1 MATPSLG
8 ALQLHGRGIINLRQI
23 HQKDA
28 APIEQNQLPH
38 AQLLTAAGRPRPS
51 SVFATTS
58 CLSNLRSTSA
68 SALPHLHLPVK
79 GLLREITHGLGQALC
94 ILRRAQIPADAI
106 LHCFTAAGDI
116 AGDQGAACGGTLQ
129 QHVGHALMI
138 GRQHHTV
145 RRLIKRMHIRLEP
158 MKTHDT
164 IGNQLI
170 HLLFVGVFIKAHHI
184 EGDLLTKFRFQR
196 SGRREKLVHALFL
209 HNAPHKQEAAHAV
222 IPHGNA
228 GILVQIDARTGK
240 HTYLPVGDDLFVQ
253 EKLGVLLILEE
264 HRFCLAQCAAIH
276 HRHHR
281 RQHQL
286 FKRRAQPLHVGDV
299 WDTLGL
305 AGCAHIDIGLDGI
318 GNDHVR
324 LKLVQH
330 LPVRLQQL
338 HILEGVDAAAVN
350 IRLDAAQ
357 PHGLQIVL
365 MPHKGR
371 AENDLVLLHQ
381 RLHQLLAEAVEHIG
395 MVGCKLFSRSSRGVV
410 LTDEGKLL
418 YEHVSE
424 AFETLTMGEEKLKR
438 SIELGV
444 GHLKIGVS
452 STLCKYLL
460 LPYLKEFI
468 RQNPHISISISCQ
481 STNDTLKLLED
492 NKIDIGL
499 IGKPE
504 NLKNIH
510 FDFLEEI
517 EDIFVAAKDYLRNL
531 KARGIQ
537 KDHILQSSTLMLLDK
552 NNMTRQYI
560 DDYLQENQI
569 IIKDSIDISDMD
581 LLIDFARIGVGVAC
595 VIKNFVREDLE
606 NGTLMEIPLGFPIHK
621 REVGFAY
628 KTTTKPSKSLAEF
641 IHFYKTY
648 R

>member
-1 MATPSLG
+1 MN
-8 ALQLHGRGIINLRQI
+8 QNLSSYRIFYTVANTGNISKAAKELYISQPAI
-23 HQKDA
+23 SKSIQK
-28 APIEQNQLPH
+28 
-38 AQLLTAAGRPRPS
+38 
-51 SVFATTS
+51 
-58 CLSNLRSTSA
+58 
-68 SALPHLHLPVK
+68 
-79 GLLREITHGLGQALC
+79 
-94 ILRRAQIPADAI
+94 
-106 LHCFTAAGDI
+106 
-116 AGDQGAACGGTLQ
+116 
-129 QHVGHALMI
+129 
-138 GRQHHTV
+138 
-145 RRLIKRMHIRLEP
+145 
-158 MKTHDT
+158 
-164 IGNQLI
+164 
-170 HLLFVGVFIKAHHI
+170 
-184 EGDLLTKFRFQR
+184 
-196 SGRREKLVHALFL
+196 
-209 HNAPHKQEAAHAV
+209 
-222 IPHGNA
+222 
-228 GILVQIDARTGK
+228 
-240 HTYLPVGDDLFVQ
+240 
-253 EKLGVLLILEE
+253 LEE
-264 HRFCLAQCAAIH
+264 S
-276 HRHHR
+276 
-281 RQHQL
+281 
-286 FKRRAQPLHVGDV
+286 
-299 WDTLGL
+299 
-305 AGCAHIDIGLDGI
+305 
-318 GNDHVR
+318 
-324 LKLVQH
+324 
-330 LPVRLQQL
+330 
-338 HILEGVDAAAVN
+338 
-350 IRLDAAQ
+350 
-357 PHGLQIVL
+357 
-365 MPHKGR
+365 
-371 AENDLVLLHQ
+371 
-381 RLHQLLAEAVEHIG
+381 
-395 MVGCKLFSRSSRGVV
+395 VGCKLFSRSSRGVV

-499 IGKPE
+499 IGKAE

-606 NGTLMEIPLGFPIHK
+606 NGTLVEIPLGFPIHK

>member
-1 MATPSLG
+1 MN
-8 ALQLHGRGIINLRQI
+8 QNLSSYRIFYTVANTGNISKAAKELYISQPAI
-23 HQKDA
+23 SKSIQK
-28 APIEQNQLPH
+28 
-38 AQLLTAAGRPRPS
+38 
-51 SVFATTS
+51 
-58 CLSNLRSTSA
+58 
-68 SALPHLHLPVK
+68 
-79 GLLREITHGLGQALC
+79 
-94 ILRRAQIPADAI
+94 
-106 LHCFTAAGDI
+106 
-116 AGDQGAACGGTLQ
+116 
-129 QHVGHALMI
+129 
-138 GRQHHTV
+138 
-145 RRLIKRMHIRLEP
+145 
-158 MKTHDT
+158 
-164 IGNQLI
+164 
-170 HLLFVGVFIKAHHI
+170 
-184 EGDLLTKFRFQR
+184 
-196 SGRREKLVHALFL
+196 
-209 HNAPHKQEAAHAV
+209 
-222 IPHGNA
+222 
-228 GILVQIDARTGK
+228 
-240 HTYLPVGDDLFVQ
+240 
-253 EKLGVLLILEE
+253 LEE
-264 HRFCLAQCAAIH
+264 S
-276 HRHHR
+276 
-281 RQHQL
+281 
-286 FKRRAQPLHVGDV
+286 
-299 WDTLGL
+299 
-305 AGCAHIDIGLDGI
+305 
-318 GNDHVR
+318 
-324 LKLVQH
+324 
-330 LPVRLQQL
+330 
-338 HILEGVDAAAVN
+338 
-350 IRLDAAQ
+350 
-357 PHGLQIVL
+357 
-365 MPHKGR
+365 
-371 AENDLVLLHQ
+371 
-381 RLHQLLAEAVEHIG
+381 
-395 MVGCKLFSRSSRGVV
+395 VGCKLFSRSSRGVV

-531 KARGIQ
+531 KARGI
-537 KDHILQSSTLMLLDK
+537 LQSSTLMLLDK

-606 NGTLMEIPLGFPIHK
+606 NGTLVEIPLGFPIHK
-621 REVGFAY
+621 REVGFVY

>member
-1 MATPSLG
+1 MN
-8 ALQLHGRGIINLRQI
+8 QNLSSYRIFYTVANTGNISKAAKELYISQPAI
-23 HQKDA
+23 SKSIQK
-28 APIEQNQLPH
+28 
-38 AQLLTAAGRPRPS
+38 
-51 SVFATTS
+51 
-58 CLSNLRSTSA
+58 
-68 SALPHLHLPVK
+68 
-79 GLLREITHGLGQALC
+79 
-94 ILRRAQIPADAI
+94 
-106 LHCFTAAGDI
+106 
-116 AGDQGAACGGTLQ
+116 
-129 QHVGHALMI
+129 
-138 GRQHHTV
+138 
-145 RRLIKRMHIRLEP
+145 
-158 MKTHDT
+158 
-164 IGNQLI
+164 
-170 HLLFVGVFIKAHHI
+170 
-184 EGDLLTKFRFQR
+184 
-196 SGRREKLVHALFL
+196 
-209 HNAPHKQEAAHAV
+209 
-222 IPHGNA
+222 
-228 GILVQIDARTGK
+228 
-240 HTYLPVGDDLFVQ
+240 
-253 EKLGVLLILEE
+253 LEE
-264 HRFCLAQCAAIH
+264 S
-276 HRHHR
+276 
-281 RQHQL
+281 
-286 FKRRAQPLHVGDV
+286 
-299 WDTLGL
+299 
-305 AGCAHIDIGLDGI
+305 
-318 GNDHVR
+318 
-324 LKLVQH
+324 
-330 LPVRLQQL
+330 
-338 HILEGVDAAAVN
+338 
-350 IRLDAAQ
+350 
-357 PHGLQIVL
+357 
-365 MPHKGR
+365 
-371 AENDLVLLHQ
+371 
-381 RLHQLLAEAVEHIG
+381 
-395 MVGCKLFSRSSRGVV
+395 VGCKLFSRSSRGVV

-424 AFETLTMGEEKLKR
+424 AFETLTLGEEKLKR

-468 RQNPHISISISCQ
+468 RQNPHISMSSSCH

-606 NGTLMEIPLGFPIHK
+606 NGTLVEIPLGFPIHK

-648 R
+648 RQ

>member
-1 MATPSLG
+1 MN
-8 ALQLHGRGIINLRQI
+8 QNLSSYRIFYTVANTGNISKAAKELYISQPAI
-23 HQKDA
+23 SKSIQK
-28 APIEQNQLPH
+28 
-38 AQLLTAAGRPRPS
+38 
-51 SVFATTS
+51 
-58 CLSNLRSTSA
+58 
-68 SALPHLHLPVK
+68 
-79 GLLREITHGLGQALC
+79 
-94 ILRRAQIPADAI
+94 
-106 LHCFTAAGDI
+106 
-116 AGDQGAACGGTLQ
+116 
-129 QHVGHALMI
+129 
-138 GRQHHTV
+138 
-145 RRLIKRMHIRLEP
+145 
-158 MKTHDT
+158 
-164 IGNQLI
+164 
-170 HLLFVGVFIKAHHI
+170 
-184 EGDLLTKFRFQR
+184 
-196 SGRREKLVHALFL
+196 
-209 HNAPHKQEAAHAV
+209 
-222 IPHGNA
+222 
-228 GILVQIDARTGK
+228 
-240 HTYLPVGDDLFVQ
+240 
-253 EKLGVLLILEE
+253 LEE
-264 HRFCLAQCAAIH
+264 S
-276 HRHHR
+276 
-281 RQHQL
+281 
-286 FKRRAQPLHVGDV
+286 
-299 WDTLGL
+299 
-305 AGCAHIDIGLDGI
+305 
-318 GNDHVR
+318 
-324 LKLVQH
+324 
-330 LPVRLQQL
+330 
-338 HILEGVDAAAVN
+338 
-350 IRLDAAQ
+350 
-357 PHGLQIVL
+357 
-365 MPHKGR
+365 
-371 AENDLVLLHQ
+371 
-381 RLHQLLAEAVEHIG
+381 
-395 MVGCKLFSRSSRGVV
+395 VGCKLFSRSSRGVV

-606 NGTLMEIPLGFPIHK
+606 NGTLVEIPVGFPIHK

>member
-1 MATPSLG
+1 MN
-8 ALQLHGRGIINLRQI
+8 QNLSSYRIFYAVANTGNISKAAKELYISQPAI
-23 HQKDA
+23 SKSIQK
-28 APIEQNQLPH
+28 
-38 AQLLTAAGRPRPS
+38 
-51 SVFATTS
+51 
-58 CLSNLRSTSA
+58 
-68 SALPHLHLPVK
+68 
-79 GLLREITHGLGQALC
+79 
-94 ILRRAQIPADAI
+94 
-106 LHCFTAAGDI
+106 
-116 AGDQGAACGGTLQ
+116 
-129 QHVGHALMI
+129 
-138 GRQHHTV
+138 
-145 RRLIKRMHIRLEP
+145 
-158 MKTHDT
+158 
-164 IGNQLI
+164 
-170 HLLFVGVFIKAHHI
+170 
-184 EGDLLTKFRFQR
+184 
-196 SGRREKLVHALFL
+196 
-209 HNAPHKQEAAHAV
+209 
-222 IPHGNA
+222 
-228 GILVQIDARTGK
+228 
-240 HTYLPVGDDLFVQ
+240 
-253 EKLGVLLILEE
+253 LEE
-264 HRFCLAQCAAIH
+264 S
-276 HRHHR
+276 
-281 RQHQL
+281 
-286 FKRRAQPLHVGDV
+286 
-299 WDTLGL
+299 
-305 AGCAHIDIGLDGI
+305 
-318 GNDHVR
+318 
-324 LKLVQH
+324 
-330 LPVRLQQL
+330 
-338 HILEGVDAAAVN
+338 
-350 IRLDAAQ
+350 
-357 PHGLQIVL
+357 
-365 MPHKGR
+365 
-371 AENDLVLLHQ
+371 
-381 RLHQLLAEAVEHIG
+381 
-395 MVGCKLFSRSSRGVV
+395 VGCKLFSRSSRGVV

>member
-1 MATPSLG
+1 MN
-8 ALQLHGRGIINLRQI
+8 QNLSSYRIFYTVANTGNISKAAKELYISQPAI
-23 HQKDA
+23 SKSIQK
-28 APIEQNQLPH
+28 
-38 AQLLTAAGRPRPS
+38 
-51 SVFATTS
+51 
-58 CLSNLRSTSA
+58 
-68 SALPHLHLPVK
+68 
-79 GLLREITHGLGQALC
+79 
-94 ILRRAQIPADAI
+94 
-106 LHCFTAAGDI
+106 
-116 AGDQGAACGGTLQ
+116 
-129 QHVGHALMI
+129 
-138 GRQHHTV
+138 
-145 RRLIKRMHIRLEP
+145 
-158 MKTHDT
+158 
-164 IGNQLI
+164 
-170 HLLFVGVFIKAHHI
+170 
-184 EGDLLTKFRFQR
+184 
-196 SGRREKLVHALFL
+196 
-209 HNAPHKQEAAHAV
+209 
-222 IPHGNA
+222 
-228 GILVQIDARTGK
+228 
-240 HTYLPVGDDLFVQ
+240 
-253 EKLGVLLILEE
+253 LEE
-264 HRFCLAQCAAIH
+264 S
-276 HRHHR
+276 
-281 RQHQL
+281 
-286 FKRRAQPLHVGDV
+286 
-299 WDTLGL
+299 
-305 AGCAHIDIGLDGI
+305 
-318 GNDHVR
+318 
-324 LKLVQH
+324 
-330 LPVRLQQL
+330 
-338 HILEGVDAAAVN
+338 
-350 IRLDAAQ
+350 
-357 PHGLQIVL
+357 
-365 MPHKGR
+365 
-371 AENDLVLLHQ
+371 
-381 RLHQLLAEAVEHIG
+381 
-395 MVGCKLFSRSSRGVV
+395 VGCKLFSRSSRGVV

-606 NGTLMEIPLGFPIHK
+606 NGTLVEIPLGFPIHK

-648 R
+648 RQNADACKL

>member
-1 MATPSLG
+1 MN
-8 ALQLHGRGIINLRQI
+8 QNLSSYRIFYTVANTGNISKAAKELYISQPAI
-23 HQKDA
+23 SKSIQK
-28 APIEQNQLPH
+28 
-38 AQLLTAAGRPRPS
+38 
-51 SVFATTS
+51 
-58 CLSNLRSTSA
+58 
-68 SALPHLHLPVK
+68 
-79 GLLREITHGLGQALC
+79 
-94 ILRRAQIPADAI
+94 
-106 LHCFTAAGDI
+106 
-116 AGDQGAACGGTLQ
+116 
-129 QHVGHALMI
+129 
-138 GRQHHTV
+138 
-145 RRLIKRMHIRLEP
+145 
-158 MKTHDT
+158 
-164 IGNQLI
+164 
-170 HLLFVGVFIKAHHI
+170 
-184 EGDLLTKFRFQR
+184 
-196 SGRREKLVHALFL
+196 
-209 HNAPHKQEAAHAV
+209 
-222 IPHGNA
+222 
-228 GILVQIDARTGK
+228 
-240 HTYLPVGDDLFVQ
+240 
-253 EKLGVLLILEE
+253 LEE
-264 HRFCLAQCAAIH
+264 S
-276 HRHHR
+276 
-281 RQHQL
+281 
-286 FKRRAQPLHVGDV
+286 
-299 WDTLGL
+299 
-305 AGCAHIDIGLDGI
+305 
-318 GNDHVR
+318 
-324 LKLVQH
+324 
-330 LPVRLQQL
+330 
-338 HILEGVDAAAVN
+338 
-350 IRLDAAQ
+350 
-357 PHGLQIVL
+357 
-365 MPHKGR
+365 
-371 AENDLVLLHQ
+371 
-381 RLHQLLAEAVEHIG
+381 
-395 MVGCKLFSRSSRGVV
+395 VGCKLFSRSSRGVV

-504 NLKNIH
+504 NLKNID

-517 EDIFVAAKDYLRNL
+517 EDIVVAAKDYLRNL

>member
-1 MATPSLG
+1 MN
-8 ALQLHGRGIINLRQI
+8 QNLSSYRI
-23 HQKDA
+23 FYTVANTGNISKA
-28 APIEQNQLPH
+28 AKELYISQ
-38 AQLLTAAGRPRPS
+38 
-51 SVFATTS
+51 
-58 CLSNLRSTSA
+58 
-68 SALPHLHLPVK
+68 
-79 GLLREITHGLGQALC
+79 
-94 ILRRAQIPADAI
+94 PAI
-106 LHCFTAAGDI
+106 SKS
-116 AGDQGAACGGTLQ
+116 
-129 QHVGHALMI
+129 
-138 GRQHHTV
+138 
-145 RRLIKRMHIRLEP
+145 IK
-158 MKTHDT
+158 K
-164 IGNQLI
+164 
-170 HLLFVGVFIKAHHI
+170 
-184 EGDLLTKFRFQR
+184 
-196 SGRREKLVHALFL
+196 
-209 HNAPHKQEAAHAV
+209 
-222 IPHGNA
+222 
-228 GILVQIDARTGK
+228 
-240 HTYLPVGDDLFVQ
+240 
-253 EKLGVLLILEE
+253 LEE
-264 HRFCLAQCAAIH
+264 S
-276 HRHHR
+276 
-281 RQHQL
+281 
-286 FKRRAQPLHVGDV
+286 
-299 WDTLGL
+299 
-305 AGCAHIDIGLDGI
+305 
-318 GNDHVR
+318 VR
-324 LKLVQH
+324 
-330 LPVRLQQL
+330 
-338 HILEGVDAAAVN
+338 
-350 IRLDAAQ
+350 
-357 PHGLQIVL
+357 
-365 MPHKGR
+365 
-371 AENDLVLLHQ
+371 
-381 RLHQLLAEAVEHIG
+381 
-395 MVGCKLFSRSSRGVV
+395 CKLFSRSSRGVV

-606 NGTLMEIPLGFPIHK
+606 NGTLVVIPLGFPIHK